1 MAIFCHE
8 WTPGFGLLARPLYDS
23 IKGPDEEESLLWTK
37 AQEMAFQTLKTK
49 LSSTRAL
56 ALLYLE
62 KPFTSYV
69 TEKQGQ
75 ALGILT

>member
-1 MAIFCHE
+1 MASFCHE
-8 WTPGFGLLARPLYDS
+8 WTPGFALLARPLYDA